1 MQRPFGALR
10 VAFLGFEITMHT
22 IAAIDAGSNAIRMV
36 VGRLGNEGELETI
49 ENVRMPVRLG
59 QDAFTTGQ
67 FSEATIQMAVG
78 AFLRFRKVAQAFD
91 VAETRAVAT
100 SAVREAG
107 NSDILVD
114 RIAHQTGFTL
124 ETISGDEEARLIH
137 LAVKRALD
145 LRGKHALLVDIGG
158 GSVEVTV
165 SDEDNVLST
174 ESYQMGTVRLLRK
187 LENNAGVHIPFHQ
200 LVQEYAQKA
209 RRRVER
215 EIANE
220 KVDLCVGTGGNVEEM
235 GRLRKRLFKREAED
249 VISVDEIGKLIDK
262 LSALSV
268 EERIRKLRLRADRA
282 DVLLPAAVVL
292 HMIAQ
297 EVRVKEVRIP
307 GVGLKDGILLDM
319 APLVRGPV
327 LPRREQVWASA
338 VRLGQKYKFE
348 GEHSLLVARLAAQLF
363 NQSLSLHHLTE
374 KELLLLET
382 AALLHDIGHFINT
395 IDHDKHGY
403 YLLKHNRLI
412 GLDAAE
418 QEIVA
423 NIVRYHR
430 KDAPSIADENFK
442 SLPQKDRLAVTKLCA
457 ILRLA
462 DALDTSHTGRVRDV
476 LLEQRGNH
484 WRLLLSG
491 ETELM
496 LEKWSLEKRKAL
508 FQEVFGVSL
517 EIEN

>member
-1 MQRPFGALR
+1 
-10 VAFLGFEITMHT
+10 MHT
-22 IAAIDAGSNAIRMV
+22 IAAIDVGSNAIRMV
-36 VGRLGNEGELETI
+36 VGRLGNEGELETV
-49 ENVRMPVRLG
+49 ENVRLPVRLG
-59 QDAFTTGQ
+59 QDAFTIGQ
-67 FSEATIQMAVG
+67 FSEKTIQMAVG

-107 NSDILVD
+107 NSDILID
-114 RIAHQTGFTL
+114 RIAQQTGFNL
-124 ETISGDEEARLIH
+124 EIISGDEEARLIH
-137 LAVKRALD
+137 LAVKHAID

-158 GSVEVTV
+158 GSVEVTI

-174 ESYQMGTVRLLRK
+174 ESYEMGTVRLLRK
-187 LENNAGVHIPFHQ
+187 LEDSAATRLPFHRW
-200 LVQEYAQKA
+200 VKEYAQKA

-215 EIANE
+215 EIAAE
-220 KVDLCVGTGGNVEEM
+220 KVDLCIGTGGNVEEM
-235 GRLRKRLFKREAED
+235 GRLRKRLFKRESED

-297 EVRVKEVRIP
+297 EVRVKEVHIP

-319 APLVRGPV
+319 APLARGPV

-338 VRLGQKYKFE
+338 VRLGQKYRFE
-348 GEHSLLVARLAAQLF
+348 GEHSLLVARLAARLF
-363 NQSLSLHHLTE
+363 NQSLSLHRLTE
-374 KELLLLET
+374 KELLLLEV

-403 YLLKHNRLI
+403 YLLKHNQLI
-412 GLDAAE
+412 GLNAAE

-430 KDAPSIADENFK
+430 KQTPSVADENFK
-442 SLPQKDRLAVTKLCA
+442 SLPQKDRMIVTKLCA
-457 ILRLA
+457 LLRLA
-462 DALDTSHTGRVRDV
+462 DALDTSHAGRVKDV
-476 LLEQRGNH
+476 LLEQRGSR
-484 WRLLLSG
+484 WQLQPIG
-491 ETELM
+491 DAELM
-496 LEKWSLEKRKAL
+496 LETWDLEKRKAL

>member
-1 MQRPFGALR
+1 M
-10 VAFLGFEITMHT
+10 
-22 IAAIDAGSNAIRMV
+22 RMV
-36 VGRLGNEGELETI
+36 VGRFGHEGKLETI
-49 ENVRMPVRLG
+49 ENVRLPVRLG

-67 FSEATIQMAVG
+67 FSEATIQMAVA

-107 NSDILVD
+107 NSDILID
-114 RIAHQTGFTL
+114 RIAQQTGFHL
-124 ETISGDEEARLIH
+124 EIISGDEEARLIH
-137 LAVKRALD
+137 LAVKHALD
-145 LRGKHALLVDIGG
+145 LGGKHALLVDIGG
-158 GSVEVTV
+158 GSVEVTL
-165 SDEDNVLST
+165 SDADNVLST
-174 ESYQMGTVRLLRK
+174 ESYEMGTVRLLHK
-187 LENNAGVHIPFHQ
+187 LENGAPAQPFHQ
-200 LVQEYAQKA
+200 LVKEYAQKA

-215 EIANE
+215 EIAGE
-220 KVDLCVGTGGNVEEM
+220 RVDLCIGTGGNVEEM
-235 GRLRKRLFKREAED
+235 GKLRKRLFKRDSED
-249 VISVDEIGKLIDK
+249 VISIDEIGKLIDT

-268 EERIRKLRLRADRA
+268 AERIRKLRLRADRA

-297 EVRVKEVRIP
+297 EVHVKEVRIP
-307 GVGLKDGILLDM
+307 GVGLKDGLLLDM
-319 APLVRGPV
+319 APLARGPV

-338 VRLGQKYKFE
+338 VRLGQKYRFE
-348 GEHSLLVARLAAQLF
+348 GEHSLLVARLAASLF

-374 KELLLLET
+374 KELLLLEA

-403 YLLKHNRLI
+403 YLLKHNPLI

-418 QEIVA
+418 QEVVA

-430 KDAPSIADENFK
+430 KETPSTTDENFR
-442 SLPQKDRLAVTKLCA
+442 SLPQKDRLIVTKLCA

-462 DALDTSHTGRVRDV
+462 DALDTSHTGRVKDV
-476 LLEQRGNH
+476 CLEKRGGH
-484 WRLLLSG
+484 WRLQPISA
-491 ETELM
+491 TELI
-496 LEKWSLEKRKAL
+496 LEKWDLEKRKAL

-517 EIEN
+517 DI

>member
-1 MQRPFGALR
+1 
-10 VAFLGFEITMHT
+10 MHT
-22 IAAIDAGSNAIRMV
+22 IAAIDAGSNAMRMV
-36 VGRLGNEGELETI
+36 VGRFGHEGKLETI
-49 ENVRMPVRLG
+49 ENVRLPVRLG

-67 FSEATIQMAVG
+67 FSEATIQMAVA

-107 NSDILVD
+107 NSDILID
-114 RIAHQTGFTL
+114 RIAQQTGFHL
-124 ETISGDEEARLIH
+124 EIISGDEEARLIH
-137 LAVKRALD
+137 LAVKHAVD
-145 LRGKHALLVDIGG
+145 LGGKHALLVDIGG
-158 GSVEVTV
+158 GSVEVTL
-165 SDEDNVLST
+165 SDADNVLST
-174 ESYQMGTVRLLRK
+174 ESYEMGTVRLLHK
-187 LENNAGVHIPFHQ
+187 LENGAPAQPFHQ
-200 LVQEYAQKA
+200 LVKEYAQKA

-215 EIANE
+215 EIAGE
-220 KVDLCVGTGGNVEEM
+220 RVDLCIGTGGNVEEM
-235 GRLRKRLFKREAED
+235 GKLRKRLFKRDSED
-249 VISVDEIGKLIDK
+249 VISIDEMGKLIDT

-268 EERIRKLRLRADRA
+268 AERIRKLRLRADRA

-297 EVRVKEVRIP
+297 EVHVKEVRIP
-307 GVGLKDGILLDM
+307 GVGLKDGLLLDM
-319 APLVRGPV
+319 APLARGPV

-338 VRLGQKYKFE
+338 VRLGQKYRFE
-348 GEHSLLVARLAAQLF
+348 GEHSLLVARLAASLF

-374 KELLLLET
+374 KELLLLEA

-403 YLLKHNRLI
+403 YLLKHNPLI

-418 QEIVA
+418 QEVVA

-430 KDAPSIADENFK
+430 KETPSTTDENFR
-442 SLPQKDRLAVTKLCA
+442 SLPQKDRLIVTKLCA

-462 DALDTSHTGRVRDV
+462 DALDTSHTGRVKDV
-476 LLEQRGNH
+476 RLEQRGGH
-484 WRLLLSG
+484 WRLQPIG
-491 ETELM
+491 ATELI
-496 LEKWSLEKRKAL
+496 LEKWDLEKRKAL

-517 EIEN
+517 DI